1 MLETLTLRMKRS
13 KEVEPK
19 ITHFRLQGLL
29 PQDQALALNLSTRTL
44 SLLAEGPQ
52 QIMEQQFSAN
62 EMRMIIPIIESF
74 PHYCPYEVLL
84 TYISTN
90 NVTPASIARN
100 RQCLQEALHRGTW
113 QQELR
118 PVRRALSSLRTK
130 LHDFNLEIS
139 TIRQRG
145 CSITSLNSLPKS
157 LLQL

>member
-1 MLETLTLRMKRS
+1 MLETLAFRMKRP
-13 KEVEPK
+13 KEAEIK

-29 PQDQALALNLSTRTL
+29 PQNQALALNLSTRTL

-62 EMRMIIPIIESF
+62 EMRMMVPIIESF

-84 TYISTN
+84 SYISTN
-90 NVTPASIARN
+90 NVTPASIAHS
-100 RQCLQEALHRGTW
+100 RQCLQEALNCGTW

-118 PVRRALSSLRTK
+118 PVRRALSSLRRK
-130 LHDFNLEIS
+130 LHKFDLEIS

-145 CSITSLNSLPKS
+145 CSITSLTSLPRS
-157 LLQL
+157 LIHL